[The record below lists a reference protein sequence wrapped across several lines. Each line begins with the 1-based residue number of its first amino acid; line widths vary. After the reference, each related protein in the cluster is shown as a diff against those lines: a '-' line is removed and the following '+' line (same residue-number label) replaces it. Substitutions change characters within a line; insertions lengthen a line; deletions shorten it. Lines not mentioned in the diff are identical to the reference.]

1 MRAQHGVGHGVEAKQ
16 PSWARHRACP
26 RKRASLIPPSAPR
39 QPKLTPQ
46 TQPPRQRP
54 AFIDTKLVQTAL
66 RSSQMS
72 ARIHDDVTRSAP
84 NKRGF
89 RQPPTAFT
97 AEHDM
102 GVFEA
107 RERQAEVIKSAIEDL
122 AGDGDAEI
130 GRLGEIRQSHP
141 AWRMLLAKDDLSIRA
156 VLRAPRPD
164 APLEGPPRSGGQV
177 WM

>member
-16 PSWARHRACP
+16 PSWARRRACP

-89 RQPPTAFT
+89 RQPPTIDWKSHFRRGRSRRHRRRAAMLRCGPRIHGHDSARNVLAAF
-97 AEHDM
+97 AHEECRH
-102 GVFEA
+102 
-107 RERQAEVIKSAIEDL
+107 RSNILRRRQASQGATSNDPL
-122 AGDGDAEI
+122 A
-130 GRLGEIRQSHP
+130 
-141 AWRMLLAKDDLSIRA
+141 
-156 VLRAPRPD
+156 LR
-164 APLEGPPRSGGQV
+164 SFK
-177 WM
+177 

>member
-16 PSWARHRACP
+16 PSWARRRACP

-89 RQPPTAFT
+89 RQPPTA
-97 AEHDM
+97 D
-102 GVFEA
+102 
-107 RERQAEVIKSAIEDL
+107 Q
-122 AGDGDAEI
+122 
-130 GRLGEIRQSHP
+130 
-141 AWRMLLAKDDLSIRA
+141 A
-156 VLRAPRPD
+156 VLRHVGKRREDADMDRRLGLCSRRHRKKAPRLGGVALHIVANFLD
-164 APLEGPPRSGGQV
+164 RPLRENANISSAYNRPNKIQYFTNN
-177 WM
+177 